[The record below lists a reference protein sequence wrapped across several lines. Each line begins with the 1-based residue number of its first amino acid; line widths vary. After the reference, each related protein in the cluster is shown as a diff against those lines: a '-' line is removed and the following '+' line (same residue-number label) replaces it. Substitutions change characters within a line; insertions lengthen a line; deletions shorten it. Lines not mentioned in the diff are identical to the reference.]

1 MIGGYEFPP
10 TLEGNLQL
18 FARLRD
24 NAGGHPDYD
33 LDNPSLRIAQP
44 CGTTYVYKSA
54 EDFPTRRTPCSCGGP
69 ECVVVDW
76 ANYDA

>member
-10 TLEGNLQL
+10 TLEGNLRL
-18 FARLRD
+18 FARLRGKA
-24 NAGGHPDYD
+24 AGGPGYDPDD
-33 LDNPSLRIAQP
+33 PSLRIMQP
-44 CGTTYVYKSA
+44 CGAAYAYKSG
-54 EDFPTRRTPCSCGGP
+54 EDFPTRRTPCSCGDP